1 MQGTFNGHPSDQ
13 LIDLPPR
20 HDAGHRSLTGTRL
33 LGNAASLPAP
43 LDGLLSLRGK
53 MDILTHGLLGGT
65 LAQSCSR
72 KSETRAATVVGF
84 LAALLAD
91 ADALIRSDADPLL
104 VLEYHRQFTHS
115 LIFIPVGALLVS
127 LVLWP
132 AFKMLRRP
140 LGFRRIYLY
149 ALLGCAT
156 SGLLDACTSYGTHL
170 LWPFTK
176 ERIAW
181 SIIPIFDPLFFLIL
195 GAAMLIGLR
204 WQKTLPARIGL
215 LLATAYL
222 SLGWFQ
228 HQRAEDA
235 MRATILQR
243 GHEAGK
249 LTVKPTMGN
258 LLLWRSIYRSGG
270 IYHVDAVRIGPD
282 GGARIY
288 PGNTV
293 RAFDLPR
300 DLPALS
306 PASVLHLDTRR
317 FDFFSDGYLALHPE
331 DPTLL
336 GDVRYAM
343 LPTSTRPLWGIRLD
357 MQHPETHAQF
367 ETSRRMSREEIE
379 RFIGMLRGID

>member
-1 MQGTFNGHPSDQ
+1 MVCYPYWTERDY
-13 LIDLPPR
+13 
-20 HDAGHRSLTGTRL
+20 
-33 LGNAASLPAP
+33 
-43 LDGLLSLRGK
+43 

-72 KSETRAATVVGF
+72 KSEARAATAVGF

-91 ADALIRSDADPLL
+91 TDALIRSTADPLL

-115 LIFIPVGALLVS
+115 LVFIPVGALLVA
-127 LVLWP
+127 LILWP
-132 AFKMLRRP
+132 AFKVFRHP

-149 ALLGCAT
+149 ALLGCTT

-170 LWPFTK
+170 LWPFTG
-176 ERIAW
+176 ERVAW
-181 SIIPIFDPLFFLIL
+181 SIVPIFDPLFSLIL
-195 GAAMLIGLR
+195 GAAMLAGLR
-204 WQKTLPARIGL
+204 WRKTLPARIGL
-215 LLATAYL
+215 LLAAAYL
-222 SLGWFQ
+222 SFGWFQ

-235 MRATILQR
+235 MRATIMQR
-243 GHEAGK
+243 GHEAGR
-249 LTVKPTMGN
+249 LIIKPTMGN

-270 IYHVDAVRIGPD
+270 IYHVDAVRIGLD
-282 GGARIY
+282 GAVRIY

-293 RAFDLPR
+293 RAFDPSR

-306 PASVLHLDTRR
+306 PASVLLQDIRR

-331 DPTLL
+331 DPGLL

-357 MQHPETHAQF
+357 MQHPEAHAQF
-367 ETSRRMSREEIE
+367 ETSRQMSRQEIGQ
-379 RFIGMLRGID
+379 FIEMLRGVD

>member
-1 MQGTFNGHPSDQ
+1 
-13 LIDLPPR
+13 
-20 HDAGHRSLTGTRL
+20 
-33 LGNAASLPAP
+33 
-43 LDGLLSLRGK
+43 

-72 KSETRAATVVGF
+72 KSEMRVAAATGF

-115 LIFIPVGALLVS
+115 LIFIPAGALLVS
-127 LVLWP
+127 LILWP
-132 AFKMLRRP
+132 AFRALGHSP
-140 LGFRRIYLY
+140 GFRRIYLY

-170 LWPFTK
+170 LWPFTG

-181 SIIPIFDPLFFLIL
+181 SIVPIFDPLFLL
-195 GAAMLIGLR
+195 VLAAAMLLGLR
-204 WQKTLPARIGL
+204 WRKTLPPRIGL
-215 LLATAYL
+215 LLAAAYL
-222 SLGWFQ
+222 AAGWFQ

-235 MRATILQR
+235 IRATILQR
-243 GHEAGK
+243 GHEAGR

-258 LLLWRSIYRSGG
+258 LLLWRSIYRANDV
-270 IYHVDAVRIGPD
+270 YHVDAVRLGM
-282 GGARIY
+282 GGSARVY
-288 PGNTV
+288 PGGTA

-300 DLPALS
+300 DLPALA
-306 PASVLHLDTRR
+306 PTSVLHRDIRR
-317 FDFFSDGYLALHPE
+317 FDYFSDGYLALHPD
-331 DPTLL
+331 DPLLL

-357 MQHPETHAQF
+357 MRHPDVHAQF
-367 ETSRRMSREEIE
+367 ETSRRMPREEIWQ
-379 RFIGMLRGID
+379 FVGMLTGAD